1 MKSTNSIQKDI
12 ISNFQTLDDD
22 FEMILNYLIELGEKL
37 DEFDVE
43 EKKDDNLIKGCQSKV
58 WLSYKIIDN
67 KLFFSGDSNTSITK
81 GLLSL
86 LIKVFSNQTAEEII
100 KTKLFFINERFWIF
114 KKSNNLFRQNFP
126 LIILF
131 SISLLLFIIFD
142 AFSFPHFLKI

>member
-86 LIKVFSNQTAEEII
+86 LIKVFSNQTAEDII
-100 KTKLFFINERFWIF
+100 KTKLFFINETGLCRFIGTQRSNGLESMENKF
-114 KKSNNLFRQNFP
+114 KIIALSN
-126 LIILF
+126 
-131 SISLLLFIIFD
+131 
-142 AFSFPHFLKI
+142 KK